1 MVTIHAFIGRCA
13 MSTER
18 LHCRVGWPYLAGL
31 LLMLMLLPL
40 RGLAVPPPA
49 PVPAAQAAHQVA
61 WPEGLRVRLAVDE
74 PSAVRNLDPAIFT
87 GISPVT
93 ASEPALR
100 LPRDQQDEETP
111 VAPQE

>member
-1 MVTIHAFIGRCA
+1 MVTTHAYIGRCA

-18 LHCRVGWPYLAGL
+18 LRDRFDRPSLLAGL
-31 LLMLMLLPL
+31 LLMVLLLPL
-40 RGLAVPPPA
+40 RGLAEPPPA
-49 PVPAAQAAHQVA
+49 PVPAAQAAHQVVWA
-61 WPEGLRVRLAVDE
+61 EGLRGRLAVDE

-87 GISPVT
+87 EISPVT

-111 VAPQE
+111 VTQR